1 MDCELCS
8 GELSAYL
15 DQELSET
22 RAAQLIK
29 HVQSCN
35 HCAADL
41 ERLRQAK
48 VLVENHIGELE
59 LRPEIW
65 QSVRTRIA
73 GMEAPD
79 PSAGFFSFLFAS
91 RWRAAAATAV
101 VALALAVGL
110 WQFLQ
115 FRQAR
120 KDLQQYMS
128 DYIQARQ
135 TQGQAQQLPG
145 AEMAGNAS
153 NADMVHIRYMDNPFV
168 FNQSEDFQSNPFRT
182 EDR

>member
-8 GELSAYL
+8 SELSAYL
-15 DQELSET
+15 DKELGESRT
-22 RAAQLIK
+22 AQLLN

-41 ERLRQAK
+41 ESLRQAK
-48 VLVENHIGELE
+48 ALVENHIGELE

-79 PSAGFFSFLFAS
+79 PSAGFFPFLFTS
-91 RWRAAAATAV
+91 RWRAATATAV

-110 WQFLQ
+110 WQFLL

-128 DYIQARQ
+128 EYIQARQ
-135 TQGQAQQLPG
+135 TQSQAQQPPG
-145 AEMAGNAS
+145 TEMAGNAS
-153 NADMVHIRYMDNPFV
+153 NAGLDHIKYMDNPFV
-168 FNQSEDFQSNPFRT
+168 FNQSEDSQSNPFRT